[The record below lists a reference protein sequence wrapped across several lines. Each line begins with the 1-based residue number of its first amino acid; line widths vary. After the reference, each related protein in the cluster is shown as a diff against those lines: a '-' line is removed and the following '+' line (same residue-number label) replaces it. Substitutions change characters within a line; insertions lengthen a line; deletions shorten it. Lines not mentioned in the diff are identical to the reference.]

1 MGALIVI
8 IAVVLLYFLPA
19 IVAQQRGHH
28 NTGAILLLNVLL
40 GWTVLGW
47 IVALVW
53 SATAVRVARTEES

>member
-1 MGALIVI
+1 MGALLII
-8 IAVVLLYFLPA
+8 IALVLLYFLPA

-53 SATAVRVARTEES
+53 SATAVSLPRPEGR